1 MPRQPEGVRLS
12 IAEALEVGGVIFG
25 PVLAPSPRIAGFRT
39 RWTRR
44 VCCNGGFAGRRVVQR
59 EECNQPSASH
69 AAASILDKAQVTSG
83 PLLGFSASP
92 FVLKPRATIATK
104 HQVVSEKVMYKRA
117 IAM

>member
-44 VCCNGGFAGRRVVQR
+44 VCCDGGFAGRRVVQR

-69 AAASILDKAQVTSG
+69 AAASILDKGSG
-83 PLLGFSASP
+83 DQAVRSWGSVQARSYESHA
-92 FVLKPRATIATK
+92 R
-104 HQVVSEKVMYKRA
+104 R
-117 IAM
+117 